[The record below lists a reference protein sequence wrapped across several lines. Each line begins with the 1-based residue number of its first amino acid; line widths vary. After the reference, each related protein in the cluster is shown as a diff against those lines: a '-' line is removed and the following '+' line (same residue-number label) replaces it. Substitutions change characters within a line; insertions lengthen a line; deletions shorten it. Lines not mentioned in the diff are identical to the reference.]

1 MKIKNKME
9 MSYTVALE
17 ILKKE
22 LPDEIINNIR
32 KYMVNEIAYEA
43 LQQYFNYLYEKKE
56 KYEEF
61 VWNNY
66 VYPNCVCNNC
76 PDNGKYK
83 IYKKRDCNECFKF
96 ESTFMYTPND
106 FVECISDNPQFQ
118 KIYYGKEGNNY
129 NEYYYGEDYYSDED

>member
-1 MKIKNKME
+1 
-9 MSYTVALE
+9 MSYSIALE

-22 LPDEIINNIR
+22 LPNEIINNIR

-118 KIYYGKEGNNY
+118 KIYYGKEGNDY
-129 NEYYYGEDYYSDED
+129 SEDYYSDED

>member
-1 MKIKNKME
+1 ME
-9 MSYTVALE
+9 MSYSIALE

-118 KIYYGKEGNNY
+118 KIYYGKEGNDY
-129 NEYYYGEDYYSDED
+129 SEDYYSDED

>member
-1 MKIKNKME
+1 ME
-9 MSYTVALE
+9 MSYSIALE

-22 LPDEIINNIR
+22 LPNEIINNIR

-118 KIYYGKEGNNY
+118 KIYYGKEGNDY
-129 NEYYYGEDYYSDED
+129 NEDYYNEDYYSDED

>member
-1 MKIKNKME
+1 ME
-9 MSYTVALE
+9 MSYSVALE
-17 ILKKE
+17 ILSKK

-66 VYPNCVCNNC
+66 VYPKCKCNNC

-83 IYKKRDCNECFKF
+83 IYKKRDCDECFKF

-118 KIYYGKEGNNY
+118 KIYYGKEGGHY
-129 NEYYYGEDYYSDED
+129 SEYYYSDED

>member
-1 MKIKNKME
+1 
-9 MSYTVALE
+9 MSYSIALE

-66 VYPNCVCNNC
+66 VYPNCTCNNC

-118 KIYYGKEGNNY
+118 KIYYGKEGNDY
-129 NEYYYGEDYYSDED
+129 NEDYYSDED

>member
-1 MKIKNKME
+1 
-9 MSYTVALE
+9 MSYSIALE

-66 VYPNCVCNNC
+66 VYPNCACNNC

-118 KIYYGKEGNNY
+118 KIYYGKEGNDY
-129 NEYYYGEDYYSDED
+129 NEDYYNEDYYSDED